1 MKYLVASDLHGCEEG
16 LKFLLKKFKQLRCDK
31 LILLGDYLGGDPKT
45 NENIIN
51 LLNFFKDDLIAL
63 EGNCDRFIQEA
74 LDFELKDSFTFRQN
88 GRIYCLSHGDNLN
101 IYIDNLINIDNVFIV
116 FGHTHR
122 VSHYTSGNINFIN
135 IGSISF
141 PRGSSKKCYGIIEE
155 NSINIFDLNDS
166 IILSI

>member
-16 LKFLLKKFKQLRCDK
+16 LKFLVMKFKQLCCDK

-45 NENIIN
+45 NESIIN

-88 GRIYCLSHGDNLN
+88 GRIYCLNHGDNLDT
-101 IYIDNLINIDNVFIV
+101 YM
-116 FGHTHR
+116 
-122 VSHYTSGNINFIN
+122 
-135 IGSISF
+135 
-141 PRGSSKKCYGIIEE
+141 
-155 NSINIFDLNDS
+155 
-166 IILSI
+166 IILLI